1 MTRSRAERVRAAQIA
16 RLNDRARQAMG
27 IAEPDPAQIV
37 MPGVQPV
44 SLGERLQWQAQ
55 LPMQP
60 RRAQKPLDVG
70 FWDPMHEQ
78 LEMF

>member
-1 MTRSRAERVRAAQIA
+1 MAKSKQPVRVAEC
-16 RLNDRARQAMG
+16 
-27 IAEPDPAQIV
+27 DPAQIV

-55 LPMQP
+55 MPMQP
-60 RRAQKPLDVG
+60 RRVQKPLDIG
-70 FWDPMHEQ
+70 FWDAMRDQ

>member
-1 MTRSRAERVRAAQIA
+1 MARRKQPVRV
-16 RLNDRARQAMG
+16 G
-27 IAEPDPAQIV
+27 EPDPAQIV

-44 SLGERLQWQAQ
+44 SLGERLQFLAQ

-70 FWDPMHEQ
+70 FWDAMRNQ